1 MNDKDLYNFSI
12 NNLINEQ
19 PTQPPKSNSFINHIK
34 NQNNIKLLA
43 GSTINYK
50 KRTSLSIDGFYKKS
64 SFMRY
69 IRKIGDTTTLAIMKL
84 FKLMQY
90 NRTKALNPPTIV
102 KGIPDT
108 YSDNDK

>member
-1 MNDKDLYNFSI
+1 
-12 NNLINEQ
+12 
-19 PTQPPKSNSFINHIK
+19 
-34 NQNNIKLLA
+34 
-43 GSTINYK
+43 
-50 KRTSLSIDGFYKKS
+50 
-64 SFMRY
+64 MRY

-108 YSDNDK
+108 YNDNDK